1 MKRILR
7 TIVLLTVS
15 SLLCLSIFTVLFP
28 DENEK
33 KPATG
38 NTIMNDHAFLLIAH
52 RGASGELPENTIP
65 SFQRALEIYPQ
76 CVLEMD
82 VRLSRDGEIIVSHD
96 GSLDRMT
103 NSSKKIKEITL
114 AEIKQLDAGYKKS
127 LDGGKSFPFRGR
139 GYTCP
144 TLAEVLKSF
153 PETRYVIEIKENN
166 RDLAEKVISLIYE
179 HKASERV
186 IIGSFHDRV
195 LQIIRKKAP
204 EIITGFGSSEAK
216 RFVFI
221 HKLRLGAVYRG
232 DGDALLL
239 PEFSDTENPEYR
251 KDGGNGFRVI
261 TKKLIKDAHRKGI
274 PVYTWTINSEE
285 NMKRLIQWGID
296 GIITDFPDRL
306 KAVMQEEGMVQ

>member
-1 MKRILR
+1 MKRLLW
-7 TIVLLTVS
+7 TII
-15 SLLCLSIFTVLFP
+15 IFTVRSP
-28 DENEK
+28 DVNEK

-52 RGASGELPENTIP
+52 RGASGELPENTIA

-103 NSSKKIKEITL
+103 NSSKKIKDITL

-127 LDGGKSFPFRGR
+127 LDAGKSFPFRGR

-144 TLAEVLKSF
+144 TLSEVLKSF

-166 RDLAEKVISLIYE
+166 QELAEKVISLLYE
-179 HKASERV
+179 YKASERV

-204 EIITGFGSSEAK
+204 KIITGFGSNEAK
-216 RFVFI
+216 RFVFL
-221 HKLRLGAVYRG
+221 HKLRLGALYRG
-232 DGDALLL
+232 NGDALLL

-261 TKKLIKDAHRKGI
+261 TKQLIEDAHKKGI
-274 PVYTWTINSEE
+274 SVYTWTINSEE
-285 NMKRLIQWGID
+285 NMRRLIQWGID

-306 KAVMQEEGMVQ
+306 KTVMQEEGIIQ